1 MRVRDYIVGLA
12 TSTKKAESL
21 TDLESF
27 YIALSQQVS
36 KGEPGLSRYSKTCG
50 SQKEGGANDRS

>member
-1 MRVRDYIVGLA
+1 MRVRDCIVGLA

-36 KGEPGLSRYSKTCG
+36 KGEPDLSQVQQDLR
-50 SQKEGGANDRS
+50 QPEGGWSK